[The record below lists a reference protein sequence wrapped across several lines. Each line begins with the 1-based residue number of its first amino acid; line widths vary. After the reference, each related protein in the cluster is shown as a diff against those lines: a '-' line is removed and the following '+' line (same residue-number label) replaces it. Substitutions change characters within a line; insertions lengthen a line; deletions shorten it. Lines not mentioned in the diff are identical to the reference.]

1 MLSVSISALAGAG
14 PAATAAELPKA
25 RNLAADARQVRSA
38 RMPIM
43 LFFAAEDCTYCH
55 IVEDDYLR
63 PMFNSGRYRDT
74 ILFRRVL
81 IDDTRELTDFQGNPV
96 APDVF
101 AKRYGVSFTPQ
112 VKFLDANGKELVPG
126 LVGLMTRDFYAGY
139 LDDAIDAAV
148 AKLRPARK

>member
-1 MLSVSISALAGAG
+1 MLAMSLLLVGAP

-25 RNLAADARQVRSA
+25 QDLAADARQVRGA
-38 RMPIM
+38 RMPIV

-74 ILFRRVL
+74 VLFRTVL
-81 IDDTRELTDFQGNPV
+81 IDDARELTDFQGNPV

-101 AKRYGVSFTPQ
+101 AKRYGVSLTPQ
-112 VKFLDANGKELVPG
+112 VKFLDANGEELVPG
-126 LVGLMTRDFYAGY
+126 LIGLMTRDFYAGY
-139 LDDAIDAAV
+139 LEDAISAAV